1 MFKFDER
8 INKNMSIENLKTRL
22 NYVGGKSQQARMNLD
37 KLKSLKKAML
47 YSYQAA
53 TAKLSD
59 GREFRCLINRNK
71 LSLDADDKVLSIPFN
86 DICLTSNKE
95 EETNIKEG
103 DVIEWAENGSHWLV
117 FLQRLE
123 ETAYF
128 RADLRRCRYEI
139 ELGEGKKYWVAVKGP
154 AEKNMAWKQA
164 AGNYFN
170 TLNYSMILYVVKNED
185 TLDFF
190 HRFTIVKID
199 GNPWEVQAIDSLS
212 TPGLIEVSLKEYFR
226 NSIEEDSELA
236 AEKSVNIDKID
247 TKEEIYIHG
256 PAEVYPY
263 DTKEYSIQNYNG
275 KIGTWAIENES
286 RKNMLTTKINEDNS
300 IQISIV
306 TGRSGKFNLVYYVDK
321 QIVSLLEIEI
331 KSL

>member
-1 MFKFDER
+1 M
-8 INKNMSIENLKTRL
+8 
-22 NYVGGKSQQARMNLD
+22 
-37 KLKSLKKAML
+37 
-47 YSYQAA
+47 
-53 TAKLSD
+53 
-59 GREFRCLINRNK
+59 
-71 LSLDADDKVLSIPFN
+71 
-86 DICLTSNKE
+86 
-95 EETNIKEG
+95 
-103 DVIEWAENGSHWLV
+103 
-117 FLQRLE
+117 
-123 ETAYF
+123 
-128 RADLRRCRYEI
+128 
-139 ELGEGKKYWVAVKGP
+139 
-154 AEKNMAWKQA
+154 
-164 AGNYFN
+164 
-170 TLNYSMILYVVKNED
+170 NYSMILYVVKNED

-212 TPGLIEVSLKEYFR
+212 TQGLIEVSLKEYFR
-226 NSIEEDSELA
+226 NSIEEDSELV

-321 QIVSLLEIEI
+321 QMVSLLEIEI
-331 KSL
+331 QSL